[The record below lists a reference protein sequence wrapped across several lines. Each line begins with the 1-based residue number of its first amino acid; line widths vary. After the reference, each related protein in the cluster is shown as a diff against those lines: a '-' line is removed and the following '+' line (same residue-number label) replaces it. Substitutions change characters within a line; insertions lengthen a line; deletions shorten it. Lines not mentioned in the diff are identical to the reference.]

1 MWICRCDC
9 GSRCASQ
16 LLCTGQTPNTSL
28 LRSAFPASVHADGP
42 NKGMALVRR
51 TLQLAEPVPA
61 DGLSGELEQLSVTDN
76 AAAVPAITRITTASR
91 SASSNEP
98 QPESQH
104 ESEPESPVAETDE
117 DDDEEPD
124 AQAPA
129 IEEDP
134 TTRVAAAAA
143 HVFAVGDAADAFG
156 AVNAGHNAF
165 FQGEV
170 AARNVVRLVKAAE
183 RAERR
188 PASSESHG
196 EAEAEAE
203 EEEAEDLT
211 LEKYNPGPPAIKVSL
226 GLVSVPR
233 VLRVVS

>member
-1 MWICRCDC
+1 M
-9 GSRCASQ
+9 
-16 LLCTGQTPNTSL
+16 
-28 LRSAFPASVHADGP
+28 HADGP

-61 DGLSGELEQLSVTDN
+61 DELRGDLERLSVTDN
-76 AAAVPAITRITTASR
+76 GAAVPAITPITTASV
-91 SASSNEP
+91 SASNEP
-98 QPESQH
+98 QH
-104 ESEPESPVAETDE
+104 ESPEQEPEPESPVTDE
-117 DDDEEPD
+117 DDEDPEHEP
-124 AQAPA
+124 QAPA

-134 TTRVAAAAA
+134 HTRVAAV

-183 RAERR
+183 RA
-188 PASSESHG
+188 AAAESD
-196 EAEAEAE
+196 AEGKGGDGE
-203 EEEAEDLT
+203 EEEEDLT

-233 VLRVVS
+233 VSPCPSPSAQAHEQRY